1 MEWFVVVLFNGTNFA
16 LSVQQQ
22 PQNKEAEAMD
32 TDDDDKDGMETVSS
46 LELLRG
52 WLSVVGTVHQK
63 PSCLRKTGTGL
74 SSLKFGKSAPE
85 LTVYVPGVFVCD
97 VLHYE

>member
-1 MEWFVVVLFNGTNFA
+1 MLFNGTNFA

-52 WLSVVGTVHQK
+52 
-63 PSCLRKTGTGL
+63 
-74 SSLKFGKSAPE
+74 
-85 LTVYVPGVFVCD
+85 
-97 VLHYE
+97 